1 MNASLEFEKTICL
14 PCEMKRR
21 RMKKKQEEERR
32 KMKKKKKKEVEEIK
46 GRRIKKK

>member
-1 MNASLEFEKTICL
+1 MESMNASLKLEKTICL

-32 KMKKKKKKEVEEIK
+32 RKIKKKKE
-46 GRRIKKK
+46 RN